1 MLKLHFGLFSSFCN
15 LLSHLI
21 IKTLAFFCARIK
33 LYAFTFNLL
42 DVE

>member
-1 MLKLHFGLFSSFCN
+1 MLKLHFGLFSSCHN

-21 IKTLAFFCARIK
+21 IKSLTFFSAGIK

-42 DVE
+42 DAE